1 MSRPTDGL
9 RLASGRVAFTFDGR
23 RFEAQQ
29 GHTAAS
35 ALLSEGVRLM
45 GRSVKARRPRGVLT
59 AGPEEPNALL
69 SVGAPGVA
77 IPNVAAS
84 QLRLRDGLEL
94 RSQNRWPS
102 LRFDV
107 ASLLQLGGGF
117 WGAGFYYKTF
127 IWPSW
132 HAYEPLIRRLAGLGE
147 APAACSLPAPAVEH
161 ATCDVLIAGGG
172 AAGLSAARAACRAGA
187 RVILCEREPA
197 AGGELEFE
205 YAFIDER
212 PALQWVREVLE
223 ELDARGARV
232 LFDTTV
238 IAGQVPEV
246 IAHTEPGGLPGE
258 NKVLM
263 IRARSFVIAMGA
275 VERPLVFIDND
286 RPGVMLLGAAERYL
300 ARYGV
305 HVGRDLVICANHH
318 RAYWSAARLRSAGM
332 RVRAILDTRA
342 PEVVCA
348 DAEVARLRESL
359 QESGTLCAFEH
370 AVLAA
375 RGTTSVTGAVV
386 GPHATTGPTRLVACD
401 TILVSGGWTPAS
413 HAAVQA
419 GGSRRY
425 APEIGAFVANERSM
439 GPLLAGAANGTLEL
453 AAVCTEGS
461 RTGERAARAAGFD
474 PRGQPFGPVRGDPAP
489 ALVPFWRAPATR
501 AAEKRQF
508 VDFQNDVT
516 VADLRTAV
524 EEGFGDIEHAKRYT
538 ALGFGTDQGRLAGA
552 AGSAILAELR
562 EMPLVELGASR
573 LRPPF
578 HPVVM
583 RSLAGWRTGDALRV
597 TRRTPLHEW
606 HAQHGGVLEASGLW
620 MRPRFYRVNGESA
633 ATAAI
638 AEATRVRTTGGI
650 VDASTLGKIEIA
662 GPDAAAFLDFIYM
675 TRASSL
681 GVGRSRYVVSLRE
694 DGMVQDDG
702 LLLRLEPERFRATT
716 STGHAAHMLSHLEFY
731 RASEWFDRA
740 LAITDVCEAWATIA
754 VAGPKSRTAL
764 AAIVDGDSAH
774 AIGALRHM
782 DFSRVRYSGREVLV
796 LRATFSGELGY
807 EIHAPPDLA
816 VAIWEALIG
825 QGLPPYGLEALDI
838 LRVEKGYLTHAELS
852 GQTTPMDLG
861 LEAPKK
867 RSDLFIGKELLGR
880 PAFYEPSRPRLVGL
894 KAADRRSSFLAGAQI
909 VVDADR
915 RHARGYVTSSAFS
928 PALNEWVGLAL
939 IARDI
944 PEGTEV
950 IASDP
955 VRSGET
961 RVSVVPTV
969 HFDPAGWRMRS

>member
-1 MSRPTDGL
+1 VSTSGEGL
-9 RLASGRVAFTFDGR
+9 RLTAGRVAFTFDGR
-23 RFEAQQ
+23 RFEVQQ

-35 ALLSEGVRLM
+35 ALLAQGVRLM

-69 SVGAPGVA
+69 SVGARGAA
-77 IPNVAAS
+77 IPNVPAS
-84 QLRLRDGLEL
+84 QLVLREGLEL

-107 ASLLQLGGGF
+107 AALLQAGGGF
-117 WGAGFYYKTF
+117 FGAGFYYKTF

-132 HAYEPLIRRLAGLGE
+132 HTYEPLIRRLAGLGE
-147 APAACSLPAPAVEH
+147 APAAANLRPPGMEH
-161 ATCDVLIAGGG
+161 LTCDVLVAGAG

-205 YAFIDER
+205 DGAIEGR
-212 PALQWVREVLE
+212 PALAWMRETVA
-223 ELDARGARV
+223 ELAARGARV
-232 LFDTTV
+232 LFETTV
-238 IAGQVPEV
+238 VAGAAPEA
-246 IAHTEPGGLPGE
+246 IAHTELDGLPGK
-258 NKVLM
+258 NTLLK

-318 RAYWSAARLRSAGM
+318 RAYRAAARLRAAGM
-332 RVRAILDTRA
+332 RIRAILDTRA
-342 PEVVCA
+342 AEIVRA
-348 DAEVARLRESL
+348 NAEVARLRDTLED
-359 QESGTLCAFEH
+359 SGTLCAFEH

-375 RGTTSVTGAVV
+375 KGITAVTGAVV
-386 GPHATTGPTRLVACD
+386 GPHAVAGRTRVIACD
-401 TILVSGGWTPAS
+401 TILVSGGWTPAA
-413 HAAVQA
+413 HAAVQE

-425 APEIGAFVANERSM
+425 VPEIGAFVAAEKGAGS
-439 GPLLAGAANGTLEL
+439 LLAGAANGTLEL
-453 AAVCTEGS
+453 GAVCAEGS
-461 RTGERAARAAGFD
+461 AVGERAARAAGFA
-474 PRGQPFGPVRGDPAP
+474 GSGETFGEARGDPAP
-489 ALVPFWRAPATR
+489 ALVPFWRAPAGR
-501 AAEKRQF
+501 AAEKHQF

-524 EEGFGDIEHAKRYT
+524 EEGFSDIEHAKRYT

-562 EMPLVELGASR
+562 EMPVAEVGASR

-606 HAQHGGVLEASGLW
+606 HTEHGGVLEASGLW
-620 MRPRFYRVNGESA
+620 MRPRFYRTNGDSA
-633 ATAAI
+633 GAAAI
-638 AEATRVRTTGGI
+638 AEATRVRVTGGI
-650 VDASTLGKIEIA
+650 VDATTLGKIEIT

-675 TRASSL
+675 TKASSL
-681 GVGRSRYVVSLRE
+681 SIGRSRYVVSLRE

-702 LLLRLEPERFRATT
+702 LLLRLSDERFRATT

-731 RASEWFDRA
+731 RASAWRDRT
-740 LAITDVCEAWATIA
+740 LAITDVTEAWATIA
-754 VAGPKSRTAL
+754 VAGPKARTAL
-764 AAIVDGDSAH
+764 TAIVDDDSAS
-774 AIGALRHM
+774 AIAGLRHM
-782 DFSRVRYSGREVLV
+782 DFAYAQYSARELLV

-816 VAIWEALIG
+816 VVIWEALIA
-825 QGLPPYGLEALDI
+825 QGLAPYGLEALDI

-861 LEAPKK
+861 MQAFMK
-867 RSDLFIGKELLGR
+867 RNDLYIGKELLGR
-880 PAFYEPSRPRLVGL
+880 SAFHESSRPRLVGL
-894 KAADRRSSFLAGAQI
+894 QAADRRSSFLAGAQI
-909 VVDADR
+909 VTGTDR

-928 PALNEWVGLAL
+928 PALNEWIGLAL
-939 IARDI
+939 LARDI
-944 PEGTEV
+944 PEGAEV
-950 IASDP
+950 IARDP
-955 VRSGET
+955 VRNGET
-961 RVSVVPTV
+961 RVRAVSAV
-969 HFDPAGWRMRS
+969 HFDPAGERMRS